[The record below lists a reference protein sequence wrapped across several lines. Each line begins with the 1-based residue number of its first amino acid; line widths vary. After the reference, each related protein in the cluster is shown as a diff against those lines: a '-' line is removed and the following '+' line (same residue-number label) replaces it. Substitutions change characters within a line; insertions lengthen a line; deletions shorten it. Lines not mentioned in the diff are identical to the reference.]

1 MNTRPNRTDVVA
13 AARDLRLRTLSQN
26 PNPLDCF
33 IYLASLR
40 DYNTGL
46 YYHDGLASRF
56 SEEVACEALAVCH
69 REAFRQLTSSSLE
82 DLVSQMEAY
91 MASIHTS
98 RGEFI
103 AAWRTLEPYRVAI
116 PVNTDPLAAE
126 FLFSNLKV
134 ALAIL
139 ETRLSIRP
147 MTEPGAW
154 PRPSLVH

>member
-1 MNTRPNRTDVVA
+1 MPKRIDVQRA
-13 AARDLRLRTLSQN
+13 AHDLHLRTLSKI
-26 PNPLDCF
+26 PRPLDRL
-33 IYLASLR
+33 IYLASTR

-46 YYHDGLASRF
+46 YYHDGLAARF
-56 SEEVACEALAVCH
+56 SEEVACEALADCH
-69 REAFRQLTSSSLE
+69 REAFRELTSSSLE

-91 MASIHTS
+91 MTSIHTS

-103 AAWRTLEPYRVAI
+103 AAWRKLEPYRVAI

-126 FLFSNLKV
+126 FLFSNLKL

-139 ETRLSIRP
+139 ETRLSIGP

-154 PRPSLVH
+154 PRPSLVQ